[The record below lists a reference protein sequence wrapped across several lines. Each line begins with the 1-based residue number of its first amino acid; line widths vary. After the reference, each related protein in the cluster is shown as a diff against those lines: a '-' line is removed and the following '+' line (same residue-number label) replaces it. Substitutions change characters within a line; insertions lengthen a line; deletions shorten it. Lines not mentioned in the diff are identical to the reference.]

1 MLYVM
6 RLSGKRMYA
15 FLVVDGIL
23 EIAREY
29 HEVFTI
35 KSHKIF
41 GNSSLTENIF
51 NASMEFWITY

>member
-1 MLYVM
+1 
-6 RLSGKRMYA
+6 MYA

-23 EIAREY
+23 ETAREY